1 MSNEQARILYTF
13 RRCPYAIRARMAIF
27 TAGIEVELREVS
39 LKNKPQ
45 DMLDVSRKGTVPVL
59 CDGTKVIDE
68 SLDIMLWALAINDP
82 DQWCSRYSETQK
94 ATAMQ
99 LIDENDNDFKN
110 WLDKYKYAD
119 RHPEHEPEYY
129 RHQGT
134 NFLAKLDNNLQKQ
147 RHLITSAIT
156 MADIAIFPFVR
167 QFSMVDREWFDQCDF
182 KALRIWLDKLL
193 EMPVFKLVM
202 AKQEKTRG

>member
-119 RHPEHEPEYY
+119 RHPELEPEYY